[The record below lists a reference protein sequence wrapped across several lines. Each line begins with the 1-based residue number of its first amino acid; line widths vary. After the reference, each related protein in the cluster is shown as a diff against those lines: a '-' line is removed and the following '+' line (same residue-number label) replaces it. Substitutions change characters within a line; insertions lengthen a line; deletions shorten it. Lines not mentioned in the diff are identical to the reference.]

1 MKIIDQHVLFFVLFF
16 FGSVLLNKTVEAKVR
31 GGATVVGTVRMNGGA
46 VNPNLERIQV
56 SFELPI
62 YTTEMSDRKNIANEF
77 LNNPKS
83 KLEQLQSNM
92 TKKQKASSP
101 GGSSMSIPR
110 STTPVV
116 SGRTIKSQAPKR
128 KKNIL

>member
-31 GGATVVGTVRMNGGA
+31 GGATVVGTMRMNGGA

-62 YTTEMSDRKNIANEF
+62 YTTEMSDR
-77 LNNPKS
+77 
-83 KLEQLQSNM
+83 
-92 TKKQKASSP
+92 
-101 GGSSMSIPR
+101 
-110 STTPVV
+110 
-116 SGRTIKSQAPKR
+116 IKSLTISLMIPNR
-128 KKNIL
+128 SWNNCSPT

>member
-46 VNPNLERIQV
+46 VNPNLERIQ
-56 SFELPI
+56 
-62 YTTEMSDRKNIANEF
+62 
-77 LNNPKS
+77 
-83 KLEQLQSNM
+83 LEQLQSNM
-92 TKKQKASSP
+92 TKKQKASNP

-116 SGRTIKSQAPKR
+116 SGRTIKSQAPKH